1 MIRPLLLTFIPLF
14 VAVDVVAV
22 VLVYLGIGMPLDETA
37 RRRLVLEA
45 TMTAAAIGLGF
56 LLVGDAVLHFL
67 GVTVG
72 DFQVAGGVLLLVLS
86 IYDLLHPELPL
97 RQPGAHLGVVP
108 LGIPMIVGPATLT
121 TLLTPGSGASS
132 RHSRSQ
138 GPSIMKIRRL
148 LHPADFSSASGPA
161 FKLALELA
169 RNRASLLLLHVL
181 PPVPL
186 VPDVYVAASVY
197 ERLRQAYEESARK
210 RLDRLRRKAV
220 AAGVRASALLRD
232 SASAPEEIVRV
243 ARATRIDIIVM
254 GTDGRGGIAKMFLG
268 SVAERV
274 VRTATRPVLTVRGR

>member
-22 VLVYLGIGMPLDETA
+22 VLVYLGIGVPLDETA

-121 TLLTPGSGASS
+121 TLLTLARTHGY
-132 RHSRSQ
+132 RSEEHTSELQ
-138 GPSIMKIRRL
+138 SPCNLVCRL
-148 LHPADFSSASGPA
+148 LLEKKKKNITNDDQQSNH
-161 FKLALELA
+161 KILELSIA
-169 RNRASLLLLHVL
+169 DIVAQNVL
-181 PPVPL
+181 
-186 VPDVYVAASVY
+186 A
-197 ERLRQAYEESARK
+197 
-210 RLDRLRRKAV
+210 
-220 AAGVRASALLRD
+220 
-232 SASAPEEIVRV
+232 IV
-243 ARATRIDIIVM
+243 DIH
-254 GTDGRGGIAKMFLG
+254 D
-268 SVAERV
+268 
-274 VRTATRPVLTVRGR
+274 RGRQDFRYSRENSERMRAQSTTYR